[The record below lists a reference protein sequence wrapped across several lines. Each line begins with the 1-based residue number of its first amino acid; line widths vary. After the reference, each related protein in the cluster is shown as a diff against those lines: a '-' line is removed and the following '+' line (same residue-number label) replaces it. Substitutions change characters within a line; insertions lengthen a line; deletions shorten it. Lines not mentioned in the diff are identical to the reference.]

1 MVFMIRNSACGGI
14 NFRSGISS
22 NPRPHAELILSKAK
36 VPFKNN
42 SVKSSRKTFLNTNER
57 SRIDEFYASYD
68 PYCSVL

>member
-1 MVFMIRNSACGGI
+1 MIRNSACGGI

-42 SVKSSRKTFLNTNER
+42 SVKSSRENRFEY
-57 SRIDEFYASYD
+57 E
-68 PYCSVL
+68 

>member
-1 MVFMIRNSACGGI
+1 MIRNSACGGI

-42 SVKSSRKTFLNTNER
+42 SVKSSRKTILNTNER
-57 SRIDEFYASYD
+57 SRIGEFYGSYD
-68 PYCSVL
+68 PYRSVL

>member
-1 MVFMIRNSACGGI
+1 MIRNSACGGI

-42 SVKSSRKTFLNTNER
+42 SVKSSRENLFEY
-57 SRIDEFYASYD
+57 E
-68 PYCSVL
+68 

>member
-1 MVFMIRNSACGGI
+1 MVFMISNSACGGI

-42 SVKSSRKTFLNTNER
+42 SVKSSRKNLFEYEWTITNR
-57 SRIDEFYASYD
+57 RIYFMG
-68 PYCSVL
+68 PTIINIP